1 MNLIQN
7 LLIEKLGN
15 KIEYSQDEDC
25 NKVSEFHLF

>member
-1 MNLIQN
+1 MNY

-15 KIEYSQDEDC
+15 KIECSQDEYC